1 MNYLVIALT
10 MVGAAQAVVLWVV
23 SRRLNRLDQVE
34 ARLGHLTDALTLLAE
49 TAESGFRANAQE
61 VARIADGMT
70 PKTAIASRTTTKR
83 VATAAKKG
91 RAVSDIAAAEQ
102 VSEGEVNL
110 RLHLAEAA
118 ARSKGRRTSEANHG
132 SVRA

>member
-1 MNYLVIALT
+1 MNYLVIALA

-49 TAESGFRANAQE
+49 TAESGFRANAHE
-61 VARIADGMT
+61 ISRITEGMT
-70 PKTAIASRTTTKR
+70 AKTAVTSRTTTKR
-83 VATAAKKG
+83 VATAARKG
-91 RAVSDIAAAEQ
+91 RPVREIAAAEQ

-118 ARSKGRRTSEANHG
+118 ARTKGRRTSEAHHG

>member
-10 MVGAAQAVVLWVV
+10 VVGAAQAVVLWVV

-70 PKTAIASRTTTKR
+70 PQDRHRIANDDKTCGDGGEEGPRR
-83 VATAAKKG
+83 ERHRRG
-91 RAVSDIAAAEQ
+91 RA
-102 VSEGEVNL
+102 GL
-110 RLHLAEAA
+110 
-118 ARSKGRRTSEANHG
+118 GG
-132 SVRA
+132 